1 MLDEKITLEYDQ
13 PKCKIYYY
21 QMINTVVLEWTGYAY
36 YDEFVDAC
44 DFSLEL
50 MIQNKGSKMIA
61 NNLKS
66 EVVNPRNQEW
76 LTSIWFPK
84 AYEQG
89 YRTSAILV
97 SKSVFNQITVKEIVN
112 KMDKGKFTVQF
123 FTNLQ
128 DATQWLKTV

>member
-1 MLDEKITLEYDQ
+1 MENEKITLEYDK
-13 PKCKIYYY
+13 PKCKIYHH
-21 QMINTVVLEWTGYAY
+21 QTINTVVLEWSGHCSHE
-36 YDEFVDAC
+36 EFIEAC

-50 MIQNKGSKMIA
+50 MVRNKGSKMIA

-66 EVVNPRNQEW
+66 EVVTPRNQEW

-84 AYEQG
+84 AYIQG

-97 SKSVFNQITVKEIVN
+97 SKSVFNQITVKQIVN
-112 KMDKGKFTVQF
+112 KMDKDKFTVQF

-128 DATQWLKTV
+128 DATEWLKTV

>member
-1 MLDEKITLEYDQ
+1 MEDEKITLEYDK
-13 PKCKIYYY
+13 PKCKIYHY
-21 QMINTVVLEWTGYAY
+21 QTINTVVLEWSGYASHE
-36 YDEFVDAC
+36 EFVEAC

-50 MIQNKGSKMIA
+50 MIKNKGSKMIA

-66 EVVNPRNQEW
+66 EVVTPKNQDW
-76 LTSIWFPK
+76 LTPIWFPK
-84 AYEQG
+84 AYAQG
-89 YRTSAILV
+89 YRTSAVIV

-128 DATQWLKTV
+128 DATEWLKTV

>member
-1 MLDEKITLEYDQ
+1 MLNEEITLEYDQ

-21 QMINTVVLEWTGYAY
+21 QMINTVVLEWIGYAS

-50 MIQNKGSKMIA
+50 MVQHKSSKMIA

-66 EVVNPRNQEW
+66 EVVNPRNQDW
-76 LTSIWFPK
+76 LTTIWFPK
-84 AYEQG
+84 AYAQG
-89 YRTSAILV
+89 YRTSAVLV
-97 SKSVFNQITVKEIVN
+97 SKSIFNQITVKEIVN

-128 DATQWLKTV
+128 DAVQWLKTV